1 MHSLE
6 ESARRQPGWV
16 GKAALGPTLAEV
28 RGTLAREQLRSSP
41 DDGARRGRTGSAA
54 ERHARSERR
63 GSADMITHRPLMA
76 YAFDPTHGR
85 YHGNYLTL
93 NVPYEKLR
101 PGPIGHY
108 LAVVD
113 YDASNNRQYRPVDL
127 DHPEILVQGGLE
139 PSESDPRF
147 HQQMVY
153 AVASETI
160 QRFKVALGRDIR
172 WGFRA
177 TRRRDPLAGKLRI
190 FPHAMQE
197 ANAYY
202 DRELRA
208 LVFGYFEASR
218 TDPGVNLPGQTV
230 FTCLSHDIIAHETT
244 HALVDGQRRF
254 FLQPSGPDTPAFH
267 EAFADIV

>member
-160 QRFKVALGRDIR
+160 EKFEAALGRTIHWHRADRSARAVAERTADETLDDI
-172 WGFRA
+172 WV
-177 TRRRDPLAGKLRI
+177 LKL
-190 FPHAMQE
+190 FPHAMVQ
-197 ANAYY
+197 ANAFYS
-202 DRELRA
+202 REARGIM
-208 LVFGYFEASR
+208 F
-218 TDPGVNLPGQTV
+218 
-230 FTCLSHDIIAHETT
+230 
-244 HALVDGQRRF
+244 
-254 FLQPSGPDTPAFH
+254 
-267 EAFADIV
+267 